1 MVAVWLLMFAFCPL
15 TMSTFITH
23 ASFRR
28 NSCSRSRTCVYNWSE
43 QDKIESDSSDFSNV
57 NPLRGV
63 YKNEDDSGNSRSIFS
78 RNIDVSD
85 GISTRKY
92 RMGKLLESLLE
103 ADGDLST
110 TRQILEESR
119 DLLLQQFIDL
129 DALLEPD
136 SIFIVDDNIISTR
149 EGRFERYAEVM
160 ESRISNAQNGSVKRC
175 LSSMKNFVLS
185 QR

>member
-1 MVAVWLLMFAFCPL
+1 
-15 TMSTFITH
+15 
-23 ASFRR
+23 
-28 NSCSRSRTCVYNWSE
+28 
-43 QDKIESDSSDFSNV
+43 
-57 NPLRGV
+57 
-63 YKNEDDSGNSRSIFS
+63 
-78 RNIDVSD
+78 
-85 GISTRKY
+85 
-92 RMGKLLESLLE
+92 MGKLLESLLE
-103 ADGDLST
+103 ADGDLNK

-119 DLLLQQFIDL
+119 DLLLQQFMDL

-175 LSSMKNFVLS
+175 LSSMRNFVLG